1 MSTEIEE
8 KGKSPMPKRILNHS
22 LVMLIGKALYL
33 GKECISKLFFC
44 NIPFNYI
51 KERKECCDCSEKSA

>member
-1 MSTEIEE
+1 
-8 KGKSPMPKRILNHS
+8 MPKRILNHS